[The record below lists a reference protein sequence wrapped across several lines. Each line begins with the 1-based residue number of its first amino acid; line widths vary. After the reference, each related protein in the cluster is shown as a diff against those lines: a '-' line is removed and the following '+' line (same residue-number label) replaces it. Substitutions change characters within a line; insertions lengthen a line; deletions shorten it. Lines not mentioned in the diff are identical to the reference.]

1 VTSAA
6 LKPRY
11 LNTYKYFQ
19 YFILTKALT
28 LIHSLG
34 WAIALSFYSY
44 PVRSQT
50 VVSINQNTV
59 VKPLTILGK
68 SGGNIK
74 IQKIARTANT
84 ATGYC
89 DGYGNSRPNHVIKL
103 ESWFEF
109 LRLEI
114 ESAADT
120 TILIEGSSGVWCNDD
135 SGSANPMIEGQWQ
148 AGLYKIWVGSYQAN
162 TSHNYKLKI
171 SN

>member
-1 VTSAA
+1 VISAI
-6 LKPRY
+6 LKPCY
-11 LNTYKYFQ
+11 LNTYKH
-19 YFILTKALT
+19 FILNQAPT

-34 WAIALSFYSY
+34 WAIVLSFCSY
-44 PVRSQT
+44 PARSQT
-50 VVSINQNTV
+50 VVSINRNTV
-59 VKPLTILGK
+59 VKPLTLVGK

-74 IQKIARTANT
+74 IPKIARTANT

-89 DGYGNSRPNHVIKL
+89 DGYGNSRPNHLIKL

-120 TILIEGSSGVWCNDD
+120 TILIEGSGGVWCNDD

-148 AGLYKIWVGSYQAN
+148 AGLYKVWVGSYQVN
-162 TSHNYKLKI
+162 TSHNYRIRI